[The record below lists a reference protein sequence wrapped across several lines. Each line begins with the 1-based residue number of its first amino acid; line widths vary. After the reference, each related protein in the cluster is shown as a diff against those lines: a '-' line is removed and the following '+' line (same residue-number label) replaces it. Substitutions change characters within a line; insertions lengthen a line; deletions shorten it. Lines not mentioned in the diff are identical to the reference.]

1 LTIGGW
7 DASRVVARIAA
18 SESSKE
24 RSVGNILDRFFWTRS
39 ARWIPALEDPIWSF
53 AEAKDGFHDVSELR
67 PGAKVKVA
75 GVDVGTV

>member
-1 LTIGGW
+1 M
-7 DASRVVARIAA
+7 
-18 SESSKE
+18 
-24 RSVGNILDRFFWTRS
+24 GNILDRFFWTRS